1 MGQKKLKQKRRLEKA
16 INNQIKGQA
25 YDMIK
30 EVCAARGVNFD
41 ELGTFDKI
49 KIVNTALNLSQNRVI
64 NSLNAEVNKNDN

>member
-1 MGQKKLKQKRRLEKA
+1 MGQKKIKQKRRLERA

-41 ELGTFDKI
+41 GLGTFDKI

>member
-1 MGQKKLKQKRRLEKA
+1 MGQKKIKQKRRLEKA

-25 YDMIK
+25 YAMVK
-30 EVCAARGVNFD
+30 EVCDARGVNFD